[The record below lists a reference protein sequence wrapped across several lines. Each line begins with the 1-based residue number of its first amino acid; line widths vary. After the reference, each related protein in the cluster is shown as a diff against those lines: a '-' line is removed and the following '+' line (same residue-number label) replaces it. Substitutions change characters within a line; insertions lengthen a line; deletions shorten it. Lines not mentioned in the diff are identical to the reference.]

1 MQWKGRRQSQNVQ
14 DRRSG
19 GTKKAVAGG
28 GILAVVVAAAMM
40 LFSGN
45 GLDLSKLIGI
55 ATEQG
60 MTATSVN
67 YQSPYS
73 EAQEAE
79 LVEFV
84 GVVLAETEDVWNTE
98 FRKMGTTYKEP
109 ALEIFAGQT
118 QSGCGAA
125 TYQSGPFYCSADEKV
140 YLDLEFFYEL
150 DTKYAKGEFPRA
162 YVIAHEIGHHVQHLT
177 GILEKVHSY
186 NGTSKYNQMS
196 VRLELHADFL
206 AGVWANKSKSNLSL
220 TDADIRD
227 ALNAASA
234 IGDDKLQK
242 QAQGYAVPDSFTHGT
257 SEQRMRWFKKGYDT
271 GDINAGDVLFT
282 MDYNRL

>member
-1 MQWKGRRQSQNVQ
+1 MEWKGRRQSDNVQ
-14 DRRSG
+14 DKRGST
-19 GTKKAVAGG
+19 TKKAVAGG
-28 GILAVVVAAAMM
+28 GIGAVLIAAVMM
-40 LFSGN
+40 LLNGGN
-45 GLDLSKLIGI
+45 LDLSQLINAAQQG
-55 ATEQG
+55 ATQ
-60 MTATSVN
+60 TVN
-67 YQSPYS
+67 YKSPYTP
-73 EAQEAE
+73 EKETE

-84 GVVLAETEDVWNTE
+84 GVILAETEDVWNDY
-98 FRKMGTTYKEP
+98 FRQQGSNYVEP

-125 TYQSGPFYCSADEKV
+125 TYQSGPFYCSADQKV

-162 YVIAHEIGHHVQHLT
+162 YVIAHEIGHHVQNLT
-177 GILEKVHSY
+177 GTLEKVHSY
-186 NGTSKYNQMS
+186 YGTKQYNQMS

-206 AGVWANKSKSNLSL
+206 AGVWANKSKSNLKL

-271 GDINAGDVLFT
+271 GDVSVGNALFT
-282 MDYNRL
+282 MDYSKL